1 MKNKLYFY
9 YGGFRGPFYE
19 ILYKNKL
26 FEISLGEV
34 GSNETYYI
42 SCPPK
47 EKWDQFWV
55 FLENKKI
62 WEWNKEYIDQNILD
76 GTQWEIDFSNSV
88 KRVKSYG
95 SNKFPN
101 KNEFKNLIIQIENL
115 FNFELKNIKSELT

>member
-9 YGGFRGPFYE
+9 FGGFGGPFYK
-19 ILYKNKL
+19 ILYKKKQ
-26 FEISLGEV
+26 FEINLGNFS
-34 GSNETYYI
+34 SNKTFYL

-76 GTQWEIDFSNSV
+76 GTQWEIEFSNSV
-88 KRVKSYG
+88 KKVKSYG

-101 KNEFKNLIIQIENL
+101 KKEFKNLIIQTETL
-115 FNFELKNIKSELT
+115 FNFELTGLKDEI

>member
-34 GSNETYYI
+34 CSNETYYI

-47 EKWDQFWV
+47 EKWNQFWL
-55 FLENKKI
+55 FLDNNKI
-62 WEWNKEYIDQNILD
+62 WEWNKKYIDQNILD
-76 GTQWEIDFSNSV
+76 GTQWEIEVSNSS
-88 KRVKSYG
+88 KKMKSCG

-101 KNEFKNLIIQIENL
+101 KKNFKGLMNEIETL
-115 FNFELKNIKSELT
+115 FNLKDLKR